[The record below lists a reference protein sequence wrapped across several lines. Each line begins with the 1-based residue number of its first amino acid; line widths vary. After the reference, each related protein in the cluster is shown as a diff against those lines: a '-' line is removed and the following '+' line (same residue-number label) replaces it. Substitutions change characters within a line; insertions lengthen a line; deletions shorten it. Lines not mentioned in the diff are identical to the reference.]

1 MGVGSPRRLRVLG
14 GSWECWEV
22 ESVEQDAILR
32 FGKLGMPY
40 LEHLP
45 CMGMVRK
52 LSNILNRC
60 VKKV

>member
-1 MGVGSPRRLRVLG
+1 VGVGSPWRLRVLG
-14 GSWECWEV
+14 GSWEV

-52 LSNILNRC
+52 LSNILNGY

>member
-1 MGVGSPRRLRVLG
+1 MGVGSSRRLRVLG

-22 ESVEQDAILR
+22 ESFEPDVILR

-45 CMGMVRK
+45 CVGMVRK
-52 LSNILNRC
+52 LSNILNGC